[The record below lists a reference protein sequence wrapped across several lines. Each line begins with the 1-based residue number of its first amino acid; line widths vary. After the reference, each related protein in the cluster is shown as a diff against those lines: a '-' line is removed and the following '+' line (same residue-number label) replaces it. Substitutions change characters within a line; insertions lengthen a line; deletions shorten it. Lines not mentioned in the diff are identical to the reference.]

1 MMGTIGDTISPE
13 VLQDD
18 ITFIAKIF
26 LIINIKLSVYLP
38 KSKNTS

>member
-1 MMGTIGDTISPE
+1 MMGTIGNTISPE

-26 LIINIKLSVYLP
+26 LKIK
-38 KSKNTS
+38 

>member
-1 MMGTIGDTISPE
+1 MMGTIEGTISPE

-26 LIINIKLSVYLP
+26 LKIK
-38 KSKNTS
+38 

>member
-18 ITFIAKIF
+18 ITFIAKIISVP
-26 LIINIKLSVYLP
+26 LKLGRS
-38 KSKNTS
+38 

>member
-26 LIINIKLSVYLP
+26 LKIK
-38 KSKNTS
+38 

>member
-1 MMGTIGDTISPE
+1 MMGTIEDTISPE

-26 LIINIKLSVYLP
+26 LKIK
-38 KSKNTS
+38 